1 MCLLAL
7 TCLLA
12 FVEMLQCDFFNNLGL
27 VVNRGLLVI
36 LSNLLELILGSIL
49 FLDDEVL
56 KLSTYN
62 FTSALDKIGI
72 LKRFCFFIVSKKPA
86 YLRIEAELVL
96 KYITYTNLY
105 VSARYFSKL
114 TLRAELGIKT
124 LPIFTF
130 LSLNEDIV
138 VAINFLKQF
147 IIA

>member
-12 FVEMLQCDFFNNLGL
+12 FVEMLQCDLFNILGL

-72 LKRFCFFIVSKKPA
+72 LKIFFYCF
-86 YLRIEAELVL
+86 
-96 KYITYTNLY
+96 
-105 VSARYFSKL
+105 
-114 TLRAELGIKT
+114 
-124 LPIFTF
+124 
-130 LSLNEDIV
+130 
-138 VAINFLKQF
+138 
-147 IIA
+147 